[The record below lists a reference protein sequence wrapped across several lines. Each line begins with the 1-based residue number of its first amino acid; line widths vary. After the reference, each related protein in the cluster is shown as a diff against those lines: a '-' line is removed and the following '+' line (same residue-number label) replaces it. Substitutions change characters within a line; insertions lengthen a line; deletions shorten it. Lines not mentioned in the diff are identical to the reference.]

1 MQFNKGKGREKGK
14 GKFTYQKGKG
24 KGKGRGKGKDYQGD
38 RNTTDKQEPKVTNN
52 SQRVTYLDPPQH
64 DGDDETTIVFK
75 QHMNRIVSDPT
86 NDAKWFDDSDD
97 ETNTLAL
104 LNQLL
109 PDEETTQAYRH
120 GRCGLCD
127 KPVTTVD
134 LNPNVELTCEEC
146 TQSAGNEQDYV
157 DTEPTDVRETIKPPN
172 NPRIKVGKGRTGK
185 TLSSVTD
192 L

>member
-1 MQFNKGKGREKGK
+1 M
-14 GKFTYQKGKG
+14 
-24 KGKGRGKGKDYQGD
+24 
-38 RNTTDKQEPKVTNN
+38 TNN
-52 SQRVTYLDPPQH
+52 SQRVTYLDPPQN

-86 NDAKWFDDSDD
+86 NNEKCFDDSDD

-146 TQSAGNEQDYV
+146 AQSAGNETDYV
-157 DTEPTDVRETIKPPN
+157 DPETKLTN
-172 NPRIKVGKGRTGK
+172 NKNLCTQLRSSSK
-185 TLSSVTD
+185 TWRNYLKITRYGD
-192 L
+192 T